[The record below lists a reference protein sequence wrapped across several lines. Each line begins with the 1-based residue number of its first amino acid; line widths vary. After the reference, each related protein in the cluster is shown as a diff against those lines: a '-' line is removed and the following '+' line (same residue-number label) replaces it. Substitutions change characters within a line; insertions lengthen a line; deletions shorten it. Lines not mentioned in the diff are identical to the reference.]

1 MAKLEIKGLSVEEL
15 TAELDKME
23 SHLYSLSFSNA
34 LSALE
39 NTSEIKVARRNVARI
54 KTELRARELAE
65 SPVKRDKIRAR
76 RRLAKKI
83 KK

>member
-39 NTSEIKVARRNVARI
+39 NTSEIKAARRNVARI
-54 KTELRARELAE
+54 KTELRARELAG
-65 SPVKRDKIRAR
+65 SIVKRDKIRAR

>member
-15 TAELDKME
+15 TTELDKME

-39 NTSEIKVARRNVARI
+39 NTSEIKAARRNVARI
-54 KTELRARELAE
+54 KTELRARELAG
-65 SPVKRDKIRAR
+65 STVKRDKIRAR